1 MPRHRQTV
9 IYSSNDTVF
18 LLNRLKDSLELG
30 APTKLSLTEEL
41 TDVDVFTRWLESIPA
56 GSIPKLS
63 MPISLSLLKKPAFL
77 NLLKTFKNKSPDI
90 LELDFGDALEAY
102 ADEIERELIA
112 NIAPLVD
119 FPIQIKNKKLVA
131 FEQAMIRNLQS
142 KPKSRITT
150 VDYPEEPET
159 EILSAQGKKIRLKT
173 LIQTDTHLTKE
184 EYRQFINIDVEHVEA
199 IEQNLDV
206 EENVEVEQLVEHIS
220 HYEGDL
226 VDYTTF
232 SSSTYRAIARA
243 NFGDAPLDAAYEL
256 IRHELFAN
264 LPHGIKY
271 LTPTAAA
278 KLAAYLPQWAA
289 MNKDNCAPFV
299 LKETSAHEFVLDY
312 EGDENDE
319 NKPFTLHEFS
329 PYEDSEPYYDV
340 LITPPNP
347 DTGALF
353 FCHPT
358 QVKKLSNL
366 WIRHGD
372 KGIADFCDKL
382 NQLNIKHAGLSM
394 FLVDNYL
401 NHFAHW
407 EPFYNEN
414 FFEALQK
421 LEEYTPLQM
430 SCLKRFLVNTGS
442 SQHNLSHTLEDFDA
456 FWHQFKTLCK
466 GDESL
471 MRALDT
477 NWSTPIGGQP
487 AVYMQRLLTILGKAR
502 YLPDQL
508 VSLDGIVL
516 SQYGAYY
523 ASCYEGFTE
532 VHPAMG
538 FTYRPDA
545 DFNTKVFNPHF
556 NLYRINIET
565 LEYEAKKS
573 REMTF
578 NDPKD
583 FWVITELQE
592 RQLATPLDQLHYY
605 KMSFADYLNQEEDR
619 LPPGYHLYLSYRGK
633 LISQHHERDY
643 TLPMTIRVFSQL
655 AHRYIGQQLAGI
667 TVQSFHTHLES
678 SDSLKSKSYDDGIG
692 SFRLRLLQTLLFV
705 TSDRYK
711 GSVTLQENAVNFVK
725 TDDSTFKRLMQHT
738 DPGDFH
744 KMDEVSTT
752 IARLKQLQANHVSFS
767 DQESFYY
774 QDLQLISRDLDLPLE
789 KQIKFFFKRVNGL
802 PERFIRHKAY
812 IAKEYGG
819 AQEHTE
825 KDVWVHWVKD
835 AQNDFRERL
844 HHRLLNNKP
853 STLKFINLV
862 GPHHAI
868 KHRAF
873 LYALNTEEFLA
884 EIPQIAH
891 TYRDDLLAF
900 SAQLVNDGFNLIPS
914 DFSNAI
920 KTTDEDVVQLKKIR
934 DYLHQSTQG
943 DLLQNYLHYTIQRLM
958 DSNTLL
964 TYEQI
969 LNVFDAVSRLKPVLG
984 QFDTEAVHAIFQKY
998 AIPVRIKLSQ
1008 TLNRDDR
1015 FVKSSLM
1022 YMLTILEVGLPLS
1035 TDEAVLNQF
1044 QEKSAKLME
1053 ELGPLGIPAL
1063 QERFTGVLPTCNVLV
1078 RVAISESL
1086 KTLLK
1091 TVLHREIEQLFAI
1104 SHDTFPEF
1112 TQQWIQFIESLK
1124 DFQDLKDFVAVDHI
1138 ADKVKP
1144 IAIVFASVAR
1154 NPSVVE
1160 HQKEVIQLFSTLN
1173 FAQMDS
1179 ELILYWLAFLSDM
1192 PQRDYL
1198 PLLKILVSHP
1208 ELLYQKNTFKALI
1221 YSLKTL
1227 NTHEFST
1234 EAMLGFYQRFVTA
1247 PATLE
1252 TQYDPF
1258 IRQLATHFGQNNND
1272 PIVALC
1278 LTEPD
1283 FSLTQAI
1290 AISDDTHQFN
1300 LHRTQLAD
1308 LYKCLQQKNQLDHF
1322 LQLNLDPAKKPMIL
1336 NILALAYSGRRLVDK
1351 DIDLLHVTQ
1360 QLIALNP
1367 DQLIALNTHYDSTLT
1382 SIHCLTNALNDLKQ
1396 DKPFSTFLDLIE
1408 KSPFGLR
1415 DLDTQFNTEEVER
1428 VVNGFLD
1435 LRHNISYSYHR
1446 RRQLMETFLLVN
1458 ELGHTLL
1465 VYHNKPAKDLSNA
1478 EIKACFAQLRD
1489 NTSYYS
1495 KTQRK
1500 ILTLTIM
1507 REAMYRATGQFPFST
1522 QMIGLID
1529 CMLHQG
1535 DVIAN
1540 IDTGQGKSLIDVMKA
1555 AFLYLESDR
1564 VDISTSTLVDAA
1576 RDIENYS
1583 PFLSLL
1589 GIPFAK
1595 KPINANTSLDE
1606 LCLNGINFSTFSQLA
1621 LRFSKALAAGEVID
1635 PASQRVSLVLNE
1647 SDYALLDDRAI
1658 KRLASPPAINITKK
1672 HPWIYEAINTFVTQ
1686 DSFKRS
1692 DTSADEDARRLHRY
1706 LVSQAK
1712 LLGKS
1717 RTFIN
1722 QIEKETLITWI
1733 ESAILV
1739 NYTLREN
1746 LDYVI
1751 LPVPGKA
1758 GKFFAR
1764 ILMNDSR
1771 PSTDSVFGKGI
1782 QQLLHARLNQD
1793 KRFKDQ
1799 TGKDVFEITPEN
1811 RTIISTDNCTL
1822 VNYYRSKKGFIWGS
1836 SGTVGSDKEVEEQVA
1851 KFGFAFSK
1859 IEPHQKKQVQEK
1871 AIVILKGKEVHYQRL
1886 VDELKKKRRKNTVP
1900 LVIFCE
1906 NIDKAKDIHAYM
1918 IAKLGA
1924 ENIQLNIGTN
1934 EADAEKAFIKNAA
1947 TPNICTI
1954 TTAAIGRNT
1963 DIPYDKTLGLDIWF
1977 TSVASTRLD
1986 RQKLGRTGRQ
1996 GSPGTISYFLNEEDE
2011 NIKSK
2016 EDIVVLRETLDAAGE
2031 KERSYHESLYKIISF
2046 FLAQLDQTPPGAFT
2060 HISKRDFIYRKWA
2073 DYSDKLERRYRE
2085 LVLTQKFDQHTF
2097 FEEAKLQFITL
2108 LQAAAPDYR
2117 LNDLT
2122 LDEVVFQKEALAHPY
2137 TKPVRLN
2144 ECTPAFDIAYQL
2156 LHQQMYAHPI
2166 KQLAKAQED
2175 RLLKELKTIFF
2186 TQGREPTKHTQF
2198 FNVLLESEASCNA
2211 LKGLYQTFLR
2221 DFLRAN
2227 QPSWFFMRWL
2237 GFHTPLNNIAD
2248 NRHYL
2253 VLFRGLASVDPDKPL
2268 PDADE
2273 IKRIAVAMVEE
2284 YLQNSWWIG
2293 YEKRVAAIQL
2303 QREILSSLDI
2313 NSVIRAVCDSQV
2325 AIAKKDI
2332 ELNKNY
2338 FGNSRLQN
2346 TLSRILTMAASLGVE
2361 TNTHDLVPKLSQ
2373 HFTQLRA
2380 AKPEEI
2386 LDPEAVKHKIET
2398 TSGNARVLA
2407 KSLSKALQ
2415 LSHYK
2420 DPCLPGMEGRKGP
2433 KT

>member
-9 IYSSNDTVF
+9 ICSPNDTVF
-18 LLNRLKDSLELG
+18 LLNLKDSLELG

-63 MPISLSLLKKPAFL
+63 MPISLSLLKEPAFL

-112 NIAPLVD
+112 NIVPLVD

-142 KPKSRITT
+142 KPKSRIIAA
-150 VDYPEEPET
+150 DYPEEPET
-159 EILSAQGKKIRLKT
+159 ESLSVQGKKIRLKT
-173 LIQTDTHLTKE
+173 LIQTDTHALKE
-184 EYRQFINIDVEHVEA
+184 EYRQFINIDVEHVEVV
-199 IEQNLDV
+199 EQNVDV

-220 HYEGDL
+220 PYEGDL
-226 VDYTTF
+226 VDYTAF
-232 SSSTYRAIARA
+232 SSGTYRAIARA
-243 NFGDAPLDAAYEL
+243 NFGDAPLNAAYEL
-256 IRHELFAN
+256 IRQELFAN
-264 LPHGIKY
+264 LPHSIKY
-271 LTPTAAA
+271 LSPTAAE
-278 KLAAYLPQWAA
+278 KLAAHLPQWAA

-299 LKETSAHEFVLDY
+299 LKETLAHEFVLDY

-319 NKPFTLHEFS
+319 KKPFTLHEFS

-340 LITPPNP
+340 LITSPNP
-347 DTGALF
+347 DIAALF
-353 FCHPT
+353 FRDPT
-358 QVKKLSNL
+358 QIKKLSNL

-372 KGIADFCDKL
+372 KGIADFYDKL
-382 NQLNIKHAGLSM
+382 NQLNSKHPDLSS

-414 FFEALQK
+414 FFEALLK
-421 LEEYTPLQM
+421 LRDYTSLQM
-430 SCLKRFLVNTGS
+430 NCLKRFLVNTGC

-456 FWHQFKTLCK
+456 FWHQLKTLCK

-471 MRALDT
+471 MHALDT

-487 AVYMQRLLTILGKAR
+487 AVYMQRLLTILKKAR

-508 VSLDGIVL
+508 VSLDGIIL

-556 NLYRINIET
+556 NLYRVNIET
-565 LEYEAKKS
+565 LEYEANKS
-573 REMTF
+573 RAMTF

-583 FWVITELQE
+583 FLVIPKLQE
-592 RQLATPLDQLHYY
+592 RQLATPLDQLPYD

-619 LPPGYHLYLSYRGK
+619 LPPGYHLYLAHLGK
-633 LISQHHERDY
+633 LIPMHYERDY
-643 TLPMTIRVFSQL
+643 TLPMTIKAFSQL

-667 TVQSFHTHLES
+667 SVQSLHAHLKAENS
-678 SDSLKSKSYDDGIG
+678 WNRSLGDNSIG

-711 GSVTLQENAVNFVK
+711 GSVTLQEK
-725 TDDSTFKRLMQHT
+725 TEDSTFKRLMEHT
-738 DPGDFH
+738 DPADFF
-744 KMDEVSTT
+744 KMDEVYTT

-767 DQESFYY
+767 DQEAFFY
-774 QDLQLISRDLDLPLE
+774 QDLQQISMDLNLPLE
-789 KQIKFFFKRVNGL
+789 EKIKFFFTRVNGL
-802 PERFIRHKAY
+802 RERFINHN
-812 IAKEYGG
+812 EYARKYGNTR
-819 AQEHTE
+819 EYRE
-825 KDVWVHWVKD
+825 KDVWLYWFQD

-868 KHRAF
+868 KHRVF

-884 EIPQIAH
+884 EIPQIVH

-900 SAQLVNDGFNLIPS
+900 SAQLVNDRFNLISS
-914 DFSNAI
+914 DFSHAI

-964 TYEQI
+964 TYEQV
-969 LNVFDAVSRLKPVLG
+969 LHVFDAVSGLKPASG
-984 QFDTEAVHAIFQKY
+984 QLDTEAVHAILQKY
-998 AIPVRIKLSQ
+998 AIPVHIKLSQ

-1022 YMLTILEVGLPLS
+1022 DMLTVLEVGLPLS

-1053 ELGPLGIPAL
+1053 ELEPLGIPAL
-1063 QERFTGVLPTCNVLV
+1063 QERFTRVLPTCSILV
-1078 RVAISESL
+1078 RTAISVSL
-1086 KTLLK
+1086 KNLLK

-1104 SHDTFPEF
+1104 NHDTFPEF

-1124 DFQDLKDFVAVDHI
+1124 DFQDPNDFVAVDQI
-1138 ADKVKP
+1138 ANKVKP
-1144 IAIVFASVAR
+1144 IAIVFAAVAR
-1154 NPSVVE
+1154 NPSVVA

-1173 FAQMDS
+1173 FAQIDS
-1179 ELILYWLAFLSDM
+1179 ELILYWLDFLSDM

-1198 PLLKILVSHP
+1198 PLLKTLVSHP
-1208 ELLYQKNTFKALI
+1208 ELVYQKNTFKALI

-1278 LTEPD
+1278 LTEPN

-1290 AISDDTHQFN
+1290 TISDDTHQFN

-1308 LYKCLQQKNQLDHF
+1308 LYKCLQQKNQLDRF

-1351 DIDLLHVTQ
+1351 DIDLFHVTK
-1360 QLIALNP
+1360 QLTDLNP
-1367 DQLIALNTHYDSTLT
+1367 DQLTALNTHYDSTLT
-1382 SIHCLTNALNDLKQ
+1382 SIHCLTHALNDLKQ
-1396 DKPFSTFLDLIE
+1396 DEPFSNFLDLIE

-1415 DLDTQFNTEEVER
+1415 DLEAQFNTDEVER

-1435 LRHNISYSYHR
+1435 LQRNVPYPYHH

-1458 ELGHTLL
+1458 ELGRTLP

-1478 EIKACFAQLRD
+1478 EIKECFAKLRD
-1489 NTSYYS
+1489 NTSHYS

-1535 DVIAN
+1535 DIIAN

-1589 GIPFAK
+1589 GIPFSK
-1595 KPINANTSLDE
+1595 KPINANTPLDE

-1621 LRFSKALAAGEVID
+1621 LRLSKALAAGEVID
-1635 PASQRVSLVLNE
+1635 PPSQRVSLVLNE

-1686 DSFKRS
+1686 DYFRGS
-1692 DTSADEDARRLHRY
+1692 DTSADEDARRLRRY

-1782 QQLLHARLNQD
+1782 QQLLHARLNQE

-1799 TGKDVFEITPEN
+1799 TGEDAFEITPEN
-1811 RTIISTDNCTL
+1811 RTIISTDNRTL

-1836 SGTVGSDKEVEEQVA
+1836 SGTVGSNKEVEEQVA

-1871 AIVILKGKEVHYQRL
+1871 AIVILKGKEAHYQRL

-1934 EADAEKAFIKNAA
+1934 EADAEKTLIKNAA
-1947 TPNICTI
+1947 TPNMCTI

-1963 DIPYDKTLGLDIWF
+1963 DIPYDKSLGLDIWF

-1996 GSPGTISYFLNEEDE
+1996 GSPGTISYFLNKEDQ

-2031 KERSYHESLYKIISF
+2031 KERSYHESLYKIIGF
-2046 FLAQLDQTPPGAFT
+2046 FLAQLDQAPSGAFT

-2073 DYSDKLERRYRE
+2073 DYSDKLEKRYRE
-2085 LVLTQKFDQHTF
+2085 LVLKQEFDQHTF

-2108 LQAAAPDYR
+2108 LQAAAPDYQ

-2122 LDEVVFQKEALAHPY
+2122 LDEVVFQKEAFTHPY

-2156 LHQQMYAHPI
+2156 FHQQMHAHPI
-2166 KQLAKAQED
+2166 KQLAKAQKD

-2186 TQGREPTKHTQF
+2186 TQGRELKTHTQF
-2198 FNVLLESEASCNA
+2198 FNALLESEASCNA
-2211 LKGLYQTFLR
+2211 LKDLYQTFLR
-2221 DFLRAN
+2221 DFLRSN

-2237 GFHTPLNNIAD
+2237 GLHTPLNDLAD

-2253 VLFRGLASVDPDKPL
+2253 MLFRGLASIDPEKPL
-2268 PDADE
+2268 PDVDE
-2273 IKRIAVAMVEE
+2273 IKRLAIDMIEE

-2293 YEKRVAAIQL
+2293 HEKRVAAVQL
-2303 QREILSSLDI
+2303 QREILSSPDL
-2313 NSVIRAVCDSQV
+2313 NSVIKAVCDSQV
-2325 AIAKKDI
+2325 AIAEKDI

-2346 TLSRILTMAASLGVE
+2346 TLSRILTMAASLGIE
-2361 TNTHDLVPKLSQ
+2361 TNTHDLISQLSQ
-2373 HFTQLRA
+2373 HFTQLTA
-2380 AKPEEI
+2380 AKPEEA
-2386 LDPEAVKHKIET
+2386 LDPEAVKHKIKT

-2415 LSHYK
+2415 LSDHK
-2420 DPCLPGMEGRKGP
+2420 NSSLPGMEGRKGP

>member
-1 MPRHRQTV
+1 MILANKRPINGRT
-9 IYSSNDTVF
+9 
-18 LLNRLKDSLELG
+18 
-30 APTKLSLTEEL
+30 
-41 TDVDVFTRWLESIPA
+41 SI
-56 GSIPKLS
+56 
-63 MPISLSLLKKPAFL
+63 
-77 NLLKTFKNKSPDI
+77 D
-90 LELDFGDALEAY
+90 
-102 ADEIERELIA
+102 
-112 NIAPLVD
+112 
-119 FPIQIKNKKLVA
+119 
-131 FEQAMIRNLQS
+131 
-142 KPKSRITT
+142 
-150 VDYPEEPET
+150 
-159 EILSAQGKKIRLKT
+159 
-173 LIQTDTHLTKE
+173 
-184 EYRQFINIDVEHVEA
+184 
-199 IEQNLDV
+199 
-206 EENVEVEQLVEHIS
+206 
-220 HYEGDL
+220 
-226 VDYTTF
+226 
-232 SSSTYRAIARA
+232 
-243 NFGDAPLDAAYEL
+243 
-256 IRHELFAN
+256 
-264 LPHGIKY
+264 
-271 LTPTAAA
+271 
-278 KLAAYLPQWAA
+278 
-289 MNKDNCAPFV
+289 
-299 LKETSAHEFVLDY
+299 
-312 EGDENDE
+312 
-319 NKPFTLHEFS
+319 
-329 PYEDSEPYYDV
+329 
-340 LITPPNP
+340 
-347 DTGALF
+347 
-353 FCHPT
+353 
-358 QVKKLSNL
+358 
-366 WIRHGD
+366 
-372 KGIADFCDKL
+372 
-382 NQLNIKHAGLSM
+382 
-394 FLVDNYL
+394 
-401 NHFAHW
+401 HF
-407 EPFYNEN
+407 
-414 FFEALQK
+414 
-421 LEEYTPLQM
+421 
-430 SCLKRFLVNTGS
+430 
-442 SQHNLSHTLEDFDA
+442 
-456 FWHQFKTLCK
+456 
-466 GDESL
+466 
-471 MRALDT
+471 
-477 NWSTPIGGQP
+477 
-487 AVYMQRLLTILGKAR
+487 
-502 YLPDQL
+502 
-508 VSLDGIVL
+508 
-516 SQYGAYY
+516 
-523 ASCYEGFTE
+523 
-532 VHPAMG
+532 
-538 FTYRPDA
+538 
-545 DFNTKVFNPHF
+545 
-556 NLYRINIET
+556 
-565 LEYEAKKS
+565 
-573 REMTF
+573 
-578 NDPKD
+578 
-583 FWVITELQE
+583 
-592 RQLATPLDQLHYY
+592 
-605 KMSFADYLNQEEDR
+605 FADQ
-619 LPPGYHLYLSYRGK
+619 
-633 LISQHHERDY
+633 
-643 TLPMTIRVFSQL
+643 
-655 AHRYIGQQLAGI
+655 
-667 TVQSFHTHLES
+667 
-678 SDSLKSKSYDDGIG
+678 
-692 SFRLRLLQTLLFV
+692 FR
-705 TSDRYK
+705 
-711 GSVTLQENAVNFVK
+711 
-725 TDDSTFKRLMQHT
+725 
-738 DPGDFH
+738 
-744 KMDEVSTT
+744 
-752 IARLKQLQANHVSFS
+752 
-767 DQESFYY
+767 
-774 QDLQLISRDLDLPLE
+774 
-789 KQIKFFFKRVNGL
+789 
-802 PERFIRHKAY
+802 
-812 IAKEYGG
+812 
-819 AQEHTE
+819 
-825 KDVWVHWVKD
+825 
-835 AQNDFRERL
+835 
-844 HHRLLNNKP
+844 
-853 STLKFINLV
+853 
-862 GPHHAI
+862 
-868 KHRAF
+868 
-873 LYALNTEEFLA
+873 TEEFLA
-884 EIPQIAH
+884 EIPQIVH

-900 SAQLVNDGFNLIPS
+900 SAQLVNDAFNLIPS

-920 KTTDEDVVQLKKIR
+920 KTTDEDVVQLTKIR

-958 DSNTLL
+958 DSNILL
-964 TYEQI
+964 TYEQV
-969 LNVFDAVSRLKPVLG
+969 LNVFDAVSHLKPAPG
-984 QFDTEAVHAIFQKY
+984 QFDTEAVHAILQKY

-1022 YMLTILEVGLPLS
+1022 GMLTVLEVGLPLS

-1063 QERFTGVLPTCNVLV
+1063 QERFTRILPTCNIQV
-1078 RVAISESL
+1078 RAAISVSL

-1104 SHDTFPEF
+1104 SHDIFPEF

-1124 DFQDLKDFVAVDHI
+1124 DFQDLNDFVAVDHI

-1144 IAIVFASVAR
+1144 IAIVFAAVAR
-1154 NPSVVE
+1154 NPSMVE

-1173 FAQMDS
+1173 FTQMDS
-1179 ELILYWLAFLSDM
+1179 ELILYWLDFLSDM

-1198 PLLKILVSHP
+1198 PLLKTLVSHP
-1208 ELLYQKNTFKALI
+1208 ELVYQKNTFKALI

-1227 NTHEFST
+1227 NKHEFST

-1252 TQYDPF
+1252 PQYDPF

-1336 NILALAYSGRRLVDK
+1336 NILALAYSGRRPVDK

-1360 QLIALNP
+1360 QLTALNLG
-1367 DQLIALNTHYDSTLT
+1367 QLIALNTHYDSTLT
-1382 SIHCLTNALNDLKQ
+1382 SIHCLTNALNALKQ
-1396 DKPFSTFLDLIE
+1396 DEPFSNFLDLIE

-1415 DLDTQFNTEEVER
+1415 DFEAQFNTEEVER

-1435 LRHNISYSYHR
+1435 LRHNIPYSYHR

-1458 ELGHTLL
+1458 ELGHTLP

-1478 EIKACFAQLRD
+1478 EIKECFAKLRD
-1489 NTSYYS
+1489 NTGHYS

-1564 VDISTSTLVDAA
+1564 VDISTSTLVDAT

-1595 KPINANTSLDE
+1595 KPINANTPLDE

-1635 PASQRVSLVLNE
+1635 PPSQRVSLVLNE

-1692 DTSADEDARRLHRY
+1692 DTSADEDARRLRRY

-1764 ILMNDSR
+1764 ILMSDSR

-1799 TGKDVFEITPEN
+1799 TGEDAFEITPEN
-1811 RTIISTDNCTL
+1811 RTIISTDNRTL

-1859 IEPHQKKQVQEK
+1859 IEPHQKKQAQEK
-1871 AIVILKGKEVHYQRL
+1871 AIVILKGKAKHYQCL
-1886 VDELKKKRRKNTVP
+1886 VDELKKKREKNTAP

-1934 EADAEKAFIKNAA
+1934 EADAEKALIKNAA

-1963 DIPYDKTLGLDIWF
+1963 DIPYDKRLGLDIWF

-1996 GSPGTISYFLNEEDE
+1996 GSPGTISYFLNEEDQ

-2016 EDIVVLRETLDAAGE
+2016 EDIMVLRETLDAAGE
-2031 KERSYHESLYKIISF
+2031 KERNYHESLYKIIGF
-2046 FLAQLDQTPPGAFT
+2046 FLAKLDQTPSGAFT

-2073 DYSDKLERRYRE
+2073 DYSDKLEQRYRE
-2085 LVLTQKFDQHTF
+2085 LVLKQEFDQHTF

-2108 LQAAAPDYR
+2108 LQEAAPDYQ

-2122 LDEVVFQKEALAHPY
+2122 LDEAVFQKEAITHPY

-2156 LHQQMYAHPI
+2156 FHQQMHAHPI

-2186 TQGREPTKHTQF
+2186 TQGRELKTHTQF
-2198 FNVLLESEASCNA
+2198 FNTLLESEASCNA
-2211 LKGLYQTFLR
+2211 LKNLYQTFLR
-2221 DFLRAN
+2221 DFLRSN

-2237 GFHTPLNNIAD
+2237 GFHTPLNDIAD

-2253 VLFRGLASVDPDKPL
+2253 MLFRGLASVDPEKPL

-2273 IKRIAVAMVEE
+2273 IKRLAVDMIEE

-2293 YEKRVAAIQL
+2293 HEKRVAAIQL
-2303 QREILSSLDI
+2303 QREILSSPDI
-2313 NSVIRAVCDSQV
+2313 NSVIRLVCDSQV
-2325 AIAKKDI
+2325 AIAEKDI

-2346 TLSRILTMAASLGVE
+2346 TLSRILTMAASLGIE

-2373 HFTQLRA
+2373 HFTQLTA
-2380 AKPEEI
+2380 AKPVEV
-2386 LDPEAVKHKIET
+2386 LDPEAVKHKIKT

-2415 LSHYK
+2415 LSDHK
-2420 DPCLPGMEGRKGP
+2420 NSSLPGMEGRKGP
-2433 KT
+2433 KTWLSL